1 MNPQGLLLIYDFTE
15 GILMQ
20 VRSWL
25 LKKMVSLFEPSGP
38 FFPCCAAL
46 EKRFSIWRRTLE
58 SRPQIIC
65 TNVGSH
71 LLTLNCLLLYIEF
84 NRDCVKYRSPF
95 K

>member
-25 LKKMVSLFEPSGP
+25 LKKMVSLFEPLGP

-46 EKRFSIWRRTLE
+46 EKDSVYGDV
-58 SRPQIIC
+58 P
-65 TNVGSH
+65 
-71 LLTLNCLLLYIEF
+71 LNL
-84 NRDCVKYRSPF
+84 DHRSSVQM
-95 K
+95 